1 MRTCGEGREG
11 VCAPVILRALQVPG
25 KHQGFVHIKTCRPFP
40 PPSYPTMHPQPR
52 ARALRAR
59 PVPIRA
65 GASDVESMIV
75 PVEIH
80 VMKGGLHHHP
90 EELDFGVTLFIP

>member
-1 MRTCGEGREG
+1 
-11 VCAPVILRALQVPG
+11 
-25 KHQGFVHIKTCRPFP
+25 
-40 PPSYPTMHPQPR
+40 MHPQLR

-59 PVPIRA
+59 PVSIRA
-65 GASDVESMIV
+65 VASDVESMIV